1 MTNITIIGLAIA
13 TAIGM
18 FIASRAYAKNNE
30 QSQPFLFA
38 MGGAILLI
46 TGFAMLSSPLQTPN
60 GYVEEVV
67 GNTTTVTPT
76 YTTNTFINAPI
87 AITLILVSMFSL
99 VDAIPRIKFKKQE
112 EDRLEFD

>member
-13 TAIGM
+13 TAVGM
-18 FIASRAYAKNNE
+18 FIASRAYAKSNE

-46 TGFAMLSSPLQTPN
+46 TGLAMLTSPLQTET
-60 GYVEEVV
+60 GYIEVMA
-67 GNTTTVTPT
+67 GNTTTVTPN
-76 YTTNTFINAPI
+76 YTTNTVINAPI
-87 AITLILVSMFSL
+87 AITLILVAMFSL